1 MDSISDPHSVITVMA
16 QACSVVSGQGTQFK
30 VKGVGHTTLYFFMLA
45 RVEEPGFVGHDAEIK
60 KKLAY
65 S

>member
-1 MDSISDPHSVITVMA
+1 MA